1 MNHRTLK
8 LLPVCATICAAL
20 ITGTGCRIA
29 KPDPLPAVTALP
41 ATYADSTAAQE
52 NSQLIFRD
60 LFPDPYLHALI
71 DSALKNNTDL
81 KISLQRIITAQARFT
96 NSKQALLPSVD
107 IGVRAAAD
115 KYGDYTL
122 NGVGNFD
129 TNLSPNINQDQK
141 IPRYPTTE
149 MLAGLQSSWEIDL
162 WGKLGHLRNAA
173 AAELQAH
180 KEAQQMIITNLIAS
194 IAKDY
199 YNLLRLDAELQ
210 IIKKNIA
217 LQEEAVEIVKVQ
229 KLGGRATE
237 LAVQQFRAQLLNT
250 KAMEYA
256 VLQERMQTEASLSTL
271 TAQYYQEIPRD
282 TALPVAAP
290 VIHQSL
296 PATLLSRRPDIREA
310 EAMMRSAKE
319 NVEAARASF
328 LPSLT
333 LNPYVALNAFT
344 PSLLFRTGSI
354 AYGIAGGITAPLF
367 NRRQLK
373 LQYASAN
380 AASKETVYTYQQ
392 TLLNAYNEVSTNI
405 RATYN
410 YKQAFDLKKEEVD
423 ELHAAAGTARELY
436 LTGYANYLEVITA
449 QKNTLEAELQLTREQ
464 HNMLLAVIQL
474 YRSLGGDQ
482 PK

>member
-1 MNHRTLK
+1 MNYRNIK
-8 LLPVCATICAAL
+8 LFPVCATICAAI
-20 ITGTGCRIA
+20 ITGTGCRVA
-29 KPDPLPAVTALP
+29 KPDPLPAVKQLP
-41 ATYADSTAAQE
+41 ATFADSTASQQG
-52 NSQLIFRD
+52 SQLIFRE
-60 LFPDPYLHALI
+60 LFPDPYLNALI

-81 KISLQRIITAQARFT
+81 KISLQRIITAQARLT
-96 NSKQALLPSVD
+96 NSRQALLPSVD

-129 TNLSPNINQDQK
+129 TNLSPNINEDQK
-141 IPRYPTTE
+141 IPRYPTTD
-149 MLAGLQSSWEIDL
+149 MLATLQSSWEIDL
-162 WGKLGHLRNAA
+162 WGKLGHLRKAA
-173 AAELQAH
+173 AAELQAY
-180 KEAQQMIITNLIAS
+180 KEAQQMIITHLIAT

-199 YNLLRLDAELQ
+199 YNLLRLDAELL

-250 KAMEYA
+250 KAMEFA
-256 VLQERMQTEASLSTL
+256 VLQERLQTEASLNTL
-271 TAQYYQEIPRD
+271 AAQYFQEIPRD
-282 TALPVAAP
+282 TALPASAP
-290 VIHQSL
+290 VMHQFL

-310 EAMMRSAKE
+310 EALLKSANE

-333 LNPYVALNAFT
+333 LNPYVGLNAFT
-344 PSLLFRTGSI
+344 PSLLFKTGSI

-367 NRRQLK
+367 NRRHLK
-373 LQYASAN
+373 LQYAAAN
-380 AASKETVYTYQQ
+380 AANQEAVYNYQQ
-392 TLLNAYNEVSTNI
+392 KLLNAYNEVSI
-405 RATYN
+405 HIKATHN
-410 YKQAFDLKKEEVD
+410 YQQAFDLKQQEVD
-423 ELHAAAGTARELY
+423 ELHAAASTARELY

-464 HNMLLAVIQL
+464 SNMLMAVIQL

-482 PK
+482 QK